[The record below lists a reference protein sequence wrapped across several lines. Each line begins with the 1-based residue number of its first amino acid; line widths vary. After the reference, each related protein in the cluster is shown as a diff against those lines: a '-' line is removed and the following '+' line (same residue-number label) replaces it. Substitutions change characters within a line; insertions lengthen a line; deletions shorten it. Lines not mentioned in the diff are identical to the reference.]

1 MQSSSRSV
9 FLFGFYLYGV
19 ALGLM
24 AQPALLLGTF
34 GITVPEDDTFIR
46 ITGVVVGAIAFY
58 YHRMGLADNRPF
70 ARLTVIAR
78 VWVFTAFLVIVLLG
92 KIEPGLALIGGVDL
106 LGAAWTWWALRK
118 EGAA

>member
-24 AQPALLLGTF
+24 AQPALLLGAF
-34 GITVPEDDTFIR
+34 GITVPDEDIYIR
-46 ITGVVVGAIAFY
+46 VIGVVVAVIAFY
-58 YHRMGLADNRPF
+58 YHRMGQADNRAFAHLTVF
-70 ARLTVIAR
+70 ARAWI
-78 VWVFTAFLVIVLLG
+78 FTAFLVIVLLG
-92 KIEPGLALIGGVDL
+92 EVEPGLLMIGGVDL